1 MGTAQ
6 AASVD
11 IILTPDA
18 NAPHGIRF
26 EMASSFKNGNELTF
40 RNPKKGDWFDIDFN
54 IIDQHDTGYLFPDDP
69 EKAMYVKPVN
79 NVTDPCPEDWNRP
92 EHWAQFAARKV
103 TKGNRTLQV
112 KNLNETVQLYKFCL
126 WFTTTPEANGPC
138 IPYDPIGN
146 NQNAGS
152 GQSFALLSP
161 VSLAIGAAVVVVIV
175 LAAYEFGLLR
185 F

>member
-1 MGTAQ
+1 MGIAQ
-6 AASVD
+6 GASVD

-18 NAPHGIRF
+18 SAPNGIRF
-26 EMASSFKNGNELTF
+26 DMTSSFKNGNELTF
-40 RNPKKGDWFDIDFN
+40 KNPKKGDWFDVDFN
-54 IIDQHDTGYLFPDDP
+54 IIDKQDTGYLFPDDP
-69 EKAMYVKPVN
+69 EKAMFVTPVSN
-79 NVTDPCPEDWNRP
+79 LSDPCPEDWNNP
-92 EHWAQFAARKV
+92 QYWAQFQATKV

-126 WFTTTPEANGPC
+126 WFTKTPKANGPC

-152 GQSFALLSP
+152 GRSYAMLSP
-161 VSLAIGAAVVVVIV
+161 VSLAIGAAEIVVVVL
-175 LAAYEFGLLR
+175 LAREFGLLR